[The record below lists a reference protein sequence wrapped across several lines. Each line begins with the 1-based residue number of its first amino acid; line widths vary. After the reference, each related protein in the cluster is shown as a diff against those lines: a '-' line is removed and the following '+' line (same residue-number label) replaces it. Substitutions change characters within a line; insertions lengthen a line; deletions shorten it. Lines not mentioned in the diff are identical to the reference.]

1 MVLIKYIIL
10 FFLTFSTS
18 SVTSETL
25 SKEEDIYFNFIDF
38 NNDESISY
46 QEADNILKLIFSLL
60 DKNQDNIISKN
71 ELLELKNIIESLS

>member
-25 SKEEDIYFNFIDF
+25 SKEEDIYFNFINF